1 MGPSSSPRPNHPSRQ
16 ADIAI
21 ATESPSAS
29 QRQAPGKEERERF
42 LFLFYPWDVLKA
54 EATLMHGR
62 SHSDAP
68 SLGSGK
74 LPL

>member
-21 ATESPSAS
+21 ASESPSAP
-29 QRQAPGKEERERF
+29 QRQAPGKKERERIF
-42 LFLFYPWDVLKA
+42 FFYQWDVLKA
-54 EATLMHGR
+54 EAKLVHGR
-62 SHSDAP
+62 SHTDAP
-68 SLGSGK
+68 SLGSGN